1 MAPCGTTRSPRA
13 RGDARR
19 EDRRETELGAAAGD
33 GGDGGGRR
41 EVVART
47 DDSAVRK
54 QQAKPSVASVGG
66 GAGYS
71 GAKRRGSSG
80 AARAEADVKGVDKDM
95 VTAMAEWRE
104 RRKAVRTTRR

>member
-54 QQAKPSVASVGG
+54 QQAKPSVASVG
-66 GAGYS
+66 S